1 MMSVCRAIMDVSIC
15 ATIFMEA
22 IPVHV
27 LLGFPSTETTGLV
40 QVYVRVVSVSCLKE
54 GSNRNNTTKI

>member
-1 MMSVCRAIMDVSIC
+1 MDVSIC

-27 LLGFPSTETTGLV
+27 ILGFPSTETTRLV
-40 QVYVRVVSVSCLKE
+40 QVCVRVLSVSCLKE
-54 GSNRNNTTKI
+54 RSN

>member
-1 MMSVCRAIMDVSIC
+1 MMSVCRATMDVSTC

-27 LLGFPSTETTGLV
+27 ILGFPSMETTGLV
-40 QVYVRVVSVSCLKE
+40 QVCVRVVSVSCLKQR
-54 GSNRNNTTKI
+54 SN

>member
-1 MMSVCRAIMDVSIC
+1 MDVSIC

-27 LLGFPSTETTGLV
+27 ILGFPSTETTGLV
-40 QVYVRVVSVSCLKE
+40 QVCVQVVSVNGLKE
-54 GSNRNNTTKI
+54 RSN

>member
-1 MMSVCRAIMDVSIC
+1 MDVSIC

-27 LLGFPSTETTGLV
+27 ILGFPSTETTGLV
-40 QVYVRVVSVSCLKE
+40 QVCVRVVYVNGVRE
-54 GSNRNNTTKI
+54 RSN

>member
-1 MMSVCRAIMDVSIC
+1 MDVSIS

-27 LLGFPSTETTGLV
+27 ILGFPSMETTGHV
-40 QVYVRVVSVSCLKE
+40 QVCVRVVSVSCLKE
-54 GSNRNNTTKI
+54 GSN